1 MQLSLKKKSPI
12 TLKEFANPVNALSI
26 RFLTRSF
33 HFSDSATVSNIR
45 VYRQLAIPKTSLI
58 DLFEMKSEADLAL
71 NWKSIERLFGCKQ
84 LYMKAID
91 EGHTIK

>member
-1 MQLSLKKKSPI
+1 MPI
-12 TLKEFANPVNALSI
+12 NALAL

-33 HFSDSATVSNIR
+33 HLGELATVSNIK

-58 DLFEMKSEADLAL
+58 DLFEMKSERDLAI

-84 LYMKAID
+84 LYLKAID
-91 EGHTIK
+91 AGHSINCQSYSLRKIFIVRGRV